1 MYFHLPNETND
12 DIEKPSIYKLYVYG
26 TTVPFMLYFLITT
39 YNFRTE
45 SVPVGPKK
53 PRQSN
58 VGKVPKRK
66 RRAPKEATNDTM
78 AKYGKQFCF
87 IIIQLI
93 II

>member
-1 MYFHLPNETND
+1 MYLISAKRKLPGPYLQGPQQESQPLHD
-12 DIEKPSIYKLYVYG
+12 RDLA
-26 TTVPFMLYFLITT
+26 L
-39 YNFRTE
+39 RTE